1 MLKPRLTPP
10 FLHSQ
15 ALLEQAVHVYL
26 CFVLFL
32 ARCATEAEPPEEEA
46 ALPSVTGNG
55 LRCAGAEWEGV
66 GRRDGCKDGY
76 ESHELCALLH
86 SGW

>member
-1 MLKPRLTPP
+1 M
-10 FLHSQ
+10 
-15 ALLEQAVHVYL
+15 HVYL

-32 ARCATEAEPPEEEA
+32 EPCATEAEPLEEEA

-86 SGW
+86 SGWLHFSDSLVHFITYCVRGF

>member
-1 MLKPRLTPP
+1 M
-10 FLHSQ
+10 
-15 ALLEQAVHVYL
+15 HVYL

-66 GRRDGCKDGY
+66 GRRDGCRDGY

-86 SGW
+86 SGWLHLSDSLVHFIIYCVQGF